1 MADICGTHCNK
12 DDSSEWRAIAERIAT
27 RTTVPNGGQWR
38 DDFNKDDSSDRVGL
52 SSYFVR

>member
-1 MADICGTHCNK
+1 MAGNCGTHCNK